1 MGDACNYEIPYT
13 PAQVA
18 RIRFDSWRIK
28 SDSPNGASWWAKS
41 GIQKTPSAGTTTL
54 AWRFRNGTVDLDYEL
69 HVVCSLH
76 FPQAQGRKGVTM
88 DFAIILIVSNTL
100 LAAFIYFVVTRIWQD

>member
-1 MGDACNYEIPYT
+1 MKFPIHQRRLRE
-13 PAQVA
+13 
-18 RIRFDSWRIK
+18 
-28 SDSPNGASWWAKS
+28 SDSIHGESNLTHQMLPPGGLNRAFKKRPRPGS
-41 GIQKTPSAGTTTL
+41 TTL

>member
-1 MGDACNYEIPYT
+1 M

-18 RIRFDSWRIK
+18 RIH
-28 SDSPNGASWWAKS
+28 SDSDRIELDSLIELLADTNSGMQKS
-41 GIQKTPSAGTTTL
+41 SMERNCKTALTFQERRFSA
-54 AWRFRNGTVDLDYEL
+54 RYEL
-69 HVVCSLH
+69 ALVCGLH
-76 FPQAQGRKGVTM
+76 FPMAQGRKGVTM

>member
-1 MGDACNYEIPYT
+1 
-13 PAQVA
+13 
-18 RIRFDSWRIK
+18 
-28 SDSPNGASWWAKS
+28 
-41 GIQKTPSAGTTTL
+41 
-54 AWRFRNGTVDLDYEL
+54 
-69 HVVCSLH
+69 VVCSLH